1 MTIAEMDDE
10 RRTTSVGRWSFVLG
24 QLVGRWSVNATMTQV
39 KPQTETP
46 QTETPQ
52 TIIEPQK
59 GWRLIDVQELWQY
72 KDLLWFLVWRDVKSR
87 YAQSILGIG
96 WAIIQPVF
104 NMIVFT
110 VIFGNLARIDS
121 DGVPYAIFNYAAMVP
136 WTYFANSL
144 TEAGG
149 SLVSSSNLLTK
160 VYFPRLI
167 IPLAP
172 VLAKLLDFG
181 IAMLLLFGLMLYFGI
196 APTIWALA
204 LPLLVLLMMLAASGA
219 GMWLTALAIQ
229 YRDVKYALTFGVRLL
244 MYAAPVVY
252 SVNLIPDR
260 YRLLYGLNPM
270 AGVIEGFRSALLG
283 TNPMPWDLI
292 GVGAAVAVVLF
303 VTGALYFKRMER
315 VFADVA

>member
-1 MTIAEMDDE
+1 M
-10 RRTTSVGRWSFVLG
+10 
-24 QLVGRWSVNATMTQV
+24 NATMTQT
-39 KPQTETP
+39 KPQTEAH
-46 QTETPQ
+46 Q
-52 TIIEPQK
+52 TIIEPQE
-59 GWRLIDVQELWQY
+59 GWRLINVRELWQY

-196 APTIWALA
+196 APTLGALA
-204 LPLLVLLMMLAASGA
+204 LPLLVLLMMLTASGA

-252 SVNLIPDR
+252 SVNLIPEP

-292 GVGAAVAVVLF
+292 GVGAGVAAALF

>member
-1 MTIAEMDDE
+1 MDATLTQNQTHTDAP
-10 RRTTSVGRWSFVLG
+10 TTV
-24 QLVGRWSVNATMTQV
+24 
-39 KPQTETP
+39 
-46 QTETPQ
+46 
-52 TIIEPQK
+52 IEPQN
-59 GWRLIDVQELWQY
+59 GWRLIDLQELWQY
-72 KDLLWFLVWRDVKSR
+72 KDLLRFLVWRDIKSR

-96 WAIIQPVF
+96 WAIVQPVF

-110 VIFGNLARIDS
+110 VIFGNLAKIGS
-121 DGVPYAIFNYAAMVP
+121 EGVPYAIFNYAAMVP

-144 TEAGG
+144 TQSGS
-149 SLVSSSNLLTK
+149 SLVASTNLLTK

-181 IAMLLLFGLMLYFGI
+181 IAMLLLFGLMVYFGI
-196 APTIWALA
+196 APTAWALA
-204 LPLLVLLMMLAASGA
+204 LPLLVLLMMLTAAGA

-252 SVNLIPDR
+252 PASLIPDQ

-283 TNPMPWDLI
+283 TRPMPWDLI
-292 GVGAAVAVVLF
+292 GVGTAVAVTLF
-303 VTGALYFKRMER
+303 ITGALYFKRMER
-315 VFADVA
+315 IFADVA

>member
-1 MTIAEMDDE
+1 MT
-10 RRTTSVGRWSFVLG
+10 
-24 QLVGRWSVNATMTQV
+24 
-39 KPQTETP
+39 QTET
-46 QTETPQ
+46 QAHQ
-52 TIIEPQK
+52 TIIEPQE
-59 GWRLIDVQELWQY
+59 GWRLINVRELWQY

-96 WAIIQPVF
+96 WALIQPVF

-110 VIFGNLARIDS
+110 VIFGNLAKIS
-121 DGVPYAIFNYAAMVP
+121 SEGVPYAIFNYAAMVP

-144 TEAGG
+144 TQSGS
-149 SLVSSSNLLTK
+149 SLVSARNLLTK

-181 IAMLLLFGLMLYFGI
+181 IAMLLLFGLMVYFGI

-204 LPLLVLLMMLAASGA
+204 LPLLVLLMMLTASGV

-229 YRDVKYALTFGVRLL
+229 YRDVKYGLTFGVRLL

-252 SVNLIPDR
+252 PASLIPEQ

-270 AGVIEGFRSALLG
+270 AGVIEGFRAALLG
-283 TNPMPWDLI
+283 TRSMPWDLL
-292 GVGAAVAVVLF
+292 GVGTAVAVVLF

-315 VFADVA
+315 IFADVA

>member
-1 MTIAEMDDE
+1 MT
-10 RRTTSVGRWSFVLG
+10 
-24 QLVGRWSVNATMTQV
+24 
-39 KPQTETP
+39 QTET
-46 QTETPQ
+46 QAHQ
-52 TIIEPQK
+52 TIIEPQE
-59 GWRLIDVQELWQY
+59 GWRLINVRELWQY

-110 VIFGNLARIDS
+110 VIFGNLAKIS
-121 DGVPYAIFNYAAMVP
+121 SEGVPYAIFNYAAMVP

-144 TEAGG
+144 TQSGS
-149 SLVSSSNLLTK
+149 SLVSARNLLTK

-181 IAMLLLFGLMLYFGI
+181 IAMLLLFGLMVYFGI
-196 APTIWALA
+196 APTLWALA
-204 LPLLVLLMMLAASGA
+204 LPLLVLLMMLTASGV

-229 YRDVKYALTFGVRLL
+229 YRDVKYGLTFGVRLL

-252 SVNLIPDR
+252 PASLIPEQ

-270 AGVIEGFRSALLG
+270 AGVIEGFRAALLG
-283 TNPMPWDLI
+283 TRPMPWDLL
-292 GVGAAVAVVLF
+292 GVGTAVAVVLF

-315 VFADVA
+315 IFADVA